1 MYKLFVFVCFVLMI
15 SNGCKSKTAK
25 THKEPVDYIDVTAYL
40 KGQLAYLDTVPFAFL
55 KTTLKD
61 SVYGD
66 SVFITK
72 KQLNEIA
79 GRFLTPQLEKKKFEE
94 LYNETSFIDA
104 SINTITLTYQPE
116 DAGLP
121 VQRVDV
127 YVNPENGEIKKLYL
141 VRIETKGDS
150 VISQQLLW
158 KHNKSCTLITTKRKG
173 NDPEINISEKI
184 NWNDTEE

>member
-1 MYKLFVFVCFVLMI
+1 MYKLFVLVCFVFI
-15 SNGCKSKTAK
+15 VSNGCKNKSAK
-25 THKEPVDYIDVTAYL
+25 VKKGPVNYIDVTSYI

-72 KQLNEIA
+72 QQLNEIA
-79 GRFLTPQLEKKKFEE
+79 GKFLIPELEKSKFEE
-94 LYNETSFIDA
+94 LYNETSFMDA

-116 DAGLP
+116 DAALP

-127 YVNPENGEIKKLYL
+127 YANPENGEIKKIYIIRNE
-141 VRIETKGDS
+141 VKGDS
-150 VISQQLLW
+150 VIHQQLLW

-173 NDPEINISEKI
+173 DAPEINISEKI